1 MDLVSASN
9 TSDFETGSYGKANY
23 QINVGSNAVKWCFT
37 EIIDF
42 VA

>member
-1 MDLVSASN
+1 MDLVPASN
-9 TSDFETGSYGKANY
+9 TCDFGTGSYGKANY
-23 QINVGSNAVKWCFT
+23 QISVGSNTVKWCFT